1 MPPVCA
7 GGYDNEDLGCTSCPD
22 KEECIQVQVAIDK
35 EAEKEELWM
44 QLVSMKFKTS

>member
-22 KEECIQVQVAIDK
+22 KEECIQVQVAIDQ
-35 EAEKEELWM
+35 EAEEEIWM
-44 QLVSMKFKTS
+44 RFMYTKSKIS